1 MDTSRFKI
9 ILHMFYIGNDTKVIN
24 MKCKYGCAFKDKGVI
39 RVDDNNNRHILRE
52 CRRCGKEEI
61 KISETPKEN
70 MMCDASSN
78 GLHQLKP
85 LGRYRILEYH
95 KKYKRVSQDVIC
107 ECCGEMKLVESI
119 AYHFK

>member
-1 MDTSRFKI
+1 
-9 ILHMFYIGNDTKVIN
+9 MFYIGNDAKVIN

-52 CRRCGKEEI
+52 CRRCGMEEI
-61 KISETPKEN
+61 KISETHKEN
-70 MMCDASSN
+70 MMCDISSN

-85 LGRYRILEYH
+85 LGRYKILEYH
-95 KKYKRVSQDVIC
+95 KKYKRVSQDVVC
-107 ECCGEMKLVESI
+107 ECCGERKIVESI